1 MDEKNYKLDYDS
13 LGVGNVVY
21 LKEDSETQGIKRGI
35 YEIVAMGE
43 FKGEDTKI
51 TIKKYDNYDEEEP
64 QEKLDERKSEVTLK
78 EINDEIYLIEQH
90 CPSCRYKSYLFVAEE
105 DYIRRQ
111 EGRATAQECYPYLT
125 IPQCELAISGTCYSC
140 QHILFAKNYDK
151 KGRHIGEKL
160 RREELRRGEHPK
172 PSRRSRKL

>member
-64 QEKLDERKSEVTLK
+64 QEKRDERKSEVTLK
-78 EINDEIYLIEQH
+78 EINDESNTVPLVDTNHTSLLPKKTTY
-90 CPSCRYKSYLFVAEE
+90 V
-105 DYIRRQ
+105 
-111 EGRATAQECYPYLT
+111 
-125 IPQCELAISGTCYSC
+125 
-140 QHILFAKNYDK
+140 DK
-151 KGRHIGEKL
+151 KDERQHKNAI
-160 RREELRRGEHPK
+160 PT
-172 PSRRSRKL
+172 